1 MGYPFRAE
9 YIIDQGYYNNQYRV
23 PSKEFQDFQAFQ
35 RREVAKIVKEMTEI
49 THECGKKAMMFLGDH
64 WIGTEPFME
73 EFKTLGIDAVVGS
86 VGNGS
91 TLRLISDIE
100 GVKYTEGR
108 LLPYFFPD
116 VFNENGDPV
125 KEAKYNWV
133 TARRAILRKR
143 SIVSDTAVILNLRFS
158 SRNSLI
164 M

>member
-100 GVKYTEGR
+100 GVKYTKK
-108 LLPYFFPD
+108 D
-116 VFNENGDPV
+116 VCCR
-125 KEAKYNWV
+125 
-133 TARRAILRKR
+133 T
-143 SIVSDTAVILNLRFS
+143 S
-158 SRNSLI
+158 SRMCSTRTEIRSKKQNI
-164 M
+164 TG